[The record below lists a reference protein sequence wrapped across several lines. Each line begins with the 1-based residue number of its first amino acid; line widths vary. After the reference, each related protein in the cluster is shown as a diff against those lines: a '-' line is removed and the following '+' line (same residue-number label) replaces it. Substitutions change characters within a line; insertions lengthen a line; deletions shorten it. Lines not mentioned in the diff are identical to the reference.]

1 MSYQTH
7 LYFNIAIGSQ
17 KPDSIRNRDTTCPF
31 CDREHLTGIIDE
43 KGPIMLLKN
52 KYPVLEETFQ
62 TVLIETD
69 QCDSEL
75 SLYSKEHLYTL
86 LEFAVTHW
94 QRMIH
99 SGEYRSVLLFK
110 NHGPHSGGTIA
121 HPHMQIV
128 GLRHLDYR
136 EHVTEE
142 QFHGI
147 AIEQESDIEFNLST
161 LPRMGFYEYNV
172 ILNDMMKLHRMA
184 DYIQIAAKSIM
195 NGDIHPRCNSYN
207 LFFYQLNERIM
218 AKIIPRYITS
228 PLFLGYSIPQV
239 GDNLH
244 EKVKMIRERLI

>member
-1 MSYQTH
+1 MTYQTH

-17 KPDSIRNRDTTCPF
+17 KPDSIRNQDTRCPF
-31 CDREHLTGIIDE
+31 CDRQQLTGIIDE

-69 QCDSEL
+69 RCDSDL
-75 SLYSKEHLYTL
+75 SLYPKEHLYTL
-86 LEFAVTHW
+86 LDFAVTHW
-94 QRMIH
+94 QRMIR

-128 GLRHLDYR
+128 GLRHLDDR
-136 EHVTEE
+136 KHVTGDH
-142 QFHGI
+142 FKGI
-147 AIEQESDIEFNLST
+147 LIERDNGVEFNLST

-172 ILNDMMKLHRMA
+172 ILNDRMKLYRMA
-184 DYIQIAAKSIM
+184 DYIQIAVKSIVS
-195 NGDIHPRCNSYN
+195 GEIHPRCNSYN
-207 LFFYQLNERIM
+207 MFFYQMNDRII

-228 PLFLGYSIPQV
+228 PLFVGYSIPQV
-239 GDNLH
+239 GDNLP
-244 EKVKMIRERLI
+244 EKVKEIQERYL